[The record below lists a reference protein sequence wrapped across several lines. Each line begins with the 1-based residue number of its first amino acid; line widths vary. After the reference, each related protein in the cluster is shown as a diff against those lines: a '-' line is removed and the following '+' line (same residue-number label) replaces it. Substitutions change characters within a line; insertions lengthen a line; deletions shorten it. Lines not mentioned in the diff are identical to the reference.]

1 MQYINL
7 KFVNILWMLFTVLAC
22 IFTCIAIYIGVCINT
37 YEPHKGNEKDNEAE
51 FRRGPCP
58 MQAKCTQVLSSEV
71 MFEVLHFYKI
81 SWIC

>member
-1 MQYINL
+1 M
-7 KFVNILWMLFTVLAC
+7 
-22 IFTCIAIYIGVCINT
+22 NT